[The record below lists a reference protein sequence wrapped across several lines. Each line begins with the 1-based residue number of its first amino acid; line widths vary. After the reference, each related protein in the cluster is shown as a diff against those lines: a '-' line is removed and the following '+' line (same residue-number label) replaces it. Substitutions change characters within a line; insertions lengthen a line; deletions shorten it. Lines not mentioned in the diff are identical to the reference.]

1 MTEQRQPRPRRI
13 LLGVAGTQELTVT
26 IDTAVMMASS
36 FGASL
41 QCVMVEHEDLFAVA
55 GLPFARAF
63 GRGGM
68 SSPVTIEAVAGYFR
82 RVERT
87 IEHELIERCGR
98 VNVRWGLARPHGDY
112 VREVLASVE
121 EGDVVVISRGDL
133 QARPEDLVAIAGSI
147 LEKAAAVVFPG
158 SGAGRGGPV
167 LALSGDEANGGAA
180 ALAGGIAAATGRK
193 LDQLTPTAFLTEPHR
208 AAIVVASRQELDSRL
223 LGIIQ
228 AMGAATVIV
237 R

>member
-1 MTEQRQPRPRRI
+1 MSEPRSGKPRRI
-13 LLGVAGTQELTVT
+13 LLGVAGTRELTVT

-41 QCVMVEHEDLFAVA
+41 QCIMVEHEDLIAVA

-68 SSPVTIEAVAGYFR
+68 SSPVTLGAVSDYFR

-87 IEHELIERCGR
+87 IEHELIERCSR
-98 VNVRWGLARPHGDY
+98 VNVSWGLKRPHGEY

-121 EGDVVVISRGDL
+121 EGDVVVVSRGDL
-133 QARPEDLVAIAGSI
+133 QASPADLVAVVGSI
-147 LEKAAAVVFPG
+147 LDKAAAVVIPG
-158 SGAGRGGPV
+158 SGSQPNGPV
-167 LALSGDEANGGAA
+167 LALTPDGGEGGTVD
-180 ALAGGIAAATGRK
+180 LATGIAAATGGK
-193 LDQLTPTAFLTEPHR
+193 LDRLSPTAFLTEPHR
-208 AAIVVASRQELDSRL
+208 AAIVVTSRRELDSRL

-228 AMGAATVIV
+228 AIGAAAVIV